1 MMETSLLG
9 KSSILPDG
17 MIHVLTSTRSMTK
30 LADHET
36 RIDVDLAAEEGK
48 KPSDRNKGTVFLKQ
62 TKELKFDILSGYL
75 QHQHT
80 WDRNTAAQ
88 FLECM
93 SFLDH
98 LLRELPSQN
107 YTQIKKSFFQR
118 GQRRFVLSPGV
129 EAMKGAFASMRIVNN
144 FPSGALLSVNV
155 DVANGTFFT
164 QMDLFDHFKALL
176 GAKDLADVQRMFRN
190 AKNERG
196 PDGKP
201 RAFKHTDFFKE
212 LKVLHKLKVEG
223 KHRQADYTI
232 KRIVDKDCTEHR
244 FEKDG
249 KQISVQDYFRTT
261 YNVAIKPGVPLIETN
276 KGEFLPV
283 EALKVP
289 ENQRFPFRLNPQQTS
304 NVSCHYLF

>member
-1 MMETSLLG
+1 
-9 KSSILPDG
+9 
-17 MIHVLTSTRSMTK
+17 MTK

-36 RIDVDLAAEEGK
+36 RIDVDLAAEDGK
-48 KPSDRNKGTVFLKQ
+48 KPSDRSKGTVFLKQ

-118 GQRRFVLSPGV
+118 GQKRFMLSPGV

-144 FPSGALLSVNV
+144 FPNGALLSVNV

-304 NVSCHYLF
+304 NVSYHYLF